1 MFNKV
6 LLYNAAAE
14 ISTSTAFRKGD
25 NFASMT
31 GEFVALGSGGVS
43 PTSDLDNDSKV
54 QEEYRD
60 DLTRGTFQDLTNGAS
75 IKIKVPGKDEVDI
88 YSGEELLE
96 KGFTKGIVTSCLP
109 TSRNIINDNIGN
121 PERISTPSVAFYLH
135 KSDAKGLPRRDA
147 EVVSAFM
154 SGIPTLEMSRCV
166 PYLDLTLVSL
176 EDKFKKGQESRKISL
191 VRFLGDKLETD
202 IIANAAPAD
211 IGDLPTNLSKR
222 NLYTGMEVFTSPQ
235 TLVNPNNSSGLNKFL
250 PFLTLNSCDI
260 RTVSAGQG
268 FYSYKTAS
276 IKLTLHDRTR
286 MREISPLIAVD
297 QFSQNYIVLEY
308 GWSHP
313 DGGPGSRNAY
323 GVLMN
328 NMRCRETYSL
338 VSSNFSTSAESA
350 GAVTI
355 TLNLAMMPGEQA
367 RGISAAAGEQVQLS
381 LVKSALMSVLRQQ
394 SSESESEDV
403 AKKMKIKTKNVSFA
417 GSMVPRASLVSLIKI
432 LEAEQFSE
440 TAFTEASNEIINLLD
455 TPKAVNE
462 STDIQTQ
469 LIEKRK
475 EITTNLSKS
484 DFSAR
489 LGTIMTARKQAQ
501 GDKSDETYI
510 PLSTIVYA
518 YLAYPLATSCRFDEI
533 QVHFYPMN
541 KNALYAS
548 AINIGDMPVPLSVL
562 DEALSKLSNPS
573 GQSLVNYIID
583 QTLSRPDFFYYG
595 LNDLYAKKE
604 AIVKESDAKIE
615 STTKELK
622 AAKTESE
629 KANKFVQTQSGNSAS
644 SRFSFSGVSSNVTG
658 EAPKPNSPYSLAAN
672 TSATE
677 GTGRYANLAKGF
689 RNTDAITDESVKAD
703 VKQKEL
709 DEARRQKEVAVSKID
724 QDIEDRIQEIA
735 KAVQMPSDEFLV
747 PDIRIYVESTG
758 MVDQNGKKTSKI
770 LAKVHIFD
778 KSSSP
783 YFGQQIVLKS
793 ITSGDII
800 STYDKFVPQI
810 KDGNGK
816 SVSKLIPGNEASAI
830 IGNFNE
836 RVIKDIIAATVPT
849 ITIGNEFS
857 MVTSLS
863 VSANTQGNLADTLM
877 LEAIKNA
884 KDPSISKA
892 GSSNIDDITVIPSTM
907 SVTMTGMPVMQYG
920 QQFFVDLQTGTNT
933 DNIYVVTSV
942 NHSITPE
949 GFTTSLSLTPSFQGS
964 IKSFKTALRAA
975 VTKLTKKEVVSEA
988 G

>member
-25 NFASMT
+25 NFASMA

-60 DLTRGTFQDLTNGAS
+60 DLTRGTFQDLTSGAS

-176 EDKFKKGQESRKISL
+176 EDKFKKGQERRKISL

-202 IIANAAPAD
+202 IIANAIPAD
-211 IGDLPTNLSKR
+211 LGDLPTNLSKR

-235 TLVNPNNSSGLNKFL
+235 TLVNPNNNSGLNKFL
-250 PFLTLNSCDI
+250 PFLSLNSCDV

-350 GAVTI
+350 GAVAI
-355 TLNLAMMPGEQA
+355 TLNLAMMPGEQS

-394 SSESESEDV
+394 ASESESEDV

-417 GSMVPRASLVSLIKI
+417 GSMVPRESLVSLIKI

-440 TAFTEASNEIINLLD
+440 TAFTAASNEIINLLD
-455 TPKAVNE
+455 TPNAVNE

-469 LIEKRK
+469 LTNKRK
-475 EITTNLSKS
+475 EITSNLSKS

-615 STTKELK
+615 STSKDLK
-622 AAKTESE
+622 AAKSE
-629 KANKFVQTQSGNSAS
+629 AETANKFVQTQPGNSAS
-644 SRFSFSGVSSNVTG
+644 SRFSFTG
-658 EAPKPNSPYSLAAN
+658 EVTKPTSPYASAAN
-672 TSATE
+672 SSATS
-677 GTGRYANLAKGF
+677 GTGVYKSITSGYTQSSSAAIDRTILGAAE
-689 RNTDAITDESVKAD
+689 RRSADATKAA
-703 VKQKEL
+703 

-783 YFGQQIVLKS
+783 YFSQQIVLKS

-810 KDGNGK
+810 KDANGK

>member
-60 DLTRGTFQDLTNGAS
+60 DLTRGTFEDLTNGAS

-88 YSGEELLE
+88 YSGKELLE

-109 TSRNIINDNIGN
+109 TSRTIINDNIGN

-211 IGDLPTNLSKR
+211 LGDLPTNLSKR

-367 RGISAAAGEQVQLS
+367 RGISAAAGEQFQLS
-381 LVKSALMSVLRQQ
+381 LVKSALMSLLRQQ
-394 SSESESEDV
+394 ASESESEDV

-417 GSMVPRASLVSLIKI
+417 GSMVPRESLVSLIKI

-615 STTKELK
+615 STSKDLK
-622 AAKTESE
+622 ASKTESE
-629 KANKFVQTQSGNSAS
+629 KANKFVELQSGTSAA
-644 SRFSFSGVSSNVTG
+644 SRFSPTG
-658 EAPKPNSPYSLAAN
+658 EAPKPTAPYASAAN
-672 TSATE
+672 SSATS
-677 GTGRYANLAKGF
+677 GAGVYQSITSGYTQKSSAAIDGAIAGAAKKDL
-689 RNTDAITDESVKAD
+689 DAKTKSA
-703 VKQKEL
+703 

-770 LAKVHIFD
+770 LEKVHIFD

-800 STYDKFVPQI
+800 STYDKFVPRI
-810 KDGNGK
+810 KDDNGK
-816 SVSKLIPGNEASAI
+816 SVSKLIPGKEASAI

-836 RVIKDIIAATVPT
+836 RVIKNIIAATVPT

-892 GSSNIDDITVIPSTM
+892 ASSNIDDITVIPSTM